1 MLAPAQYRVNVC
13 NVGFGRQSGNI
24 PCNSNSSR
32 GRTRRMLPHWRPL
45 SFLTSSRCRFLAL
58 SRHPACPLF
67 GRYRGRN
74 RHGAKARKW
83 SLTTVIG
90 AITPTYNI
98 RLVVFSLHSA
108 QDTLVALYEQTPIRP
123 SWRTPFSFGCDLYA
137 KKSAN
142 ETGDYNISNCLFRF
156 ARCCSGPLNIR
167 RRQAVVRNMAARTP
181 CKE

>member
-13 NVGFGRQSGNI
+13 NVSFGRQSGNI

-32 GRTRRMLPHWRPL
+32 GRTRRMLPHWLPL
-45 SFLTSSRCRFLAL
+45 SFLTGPRCRFLV
-58 SRHPACPLF
+58 
-67 GRYRGRN
+67 
-74 RHGAKARKW
+74 
-83 SLTTVIG
+83 LT
-90 AITPTYNI
+90 PRYNI

-108 QDTLVALYEQTPIRP
+108 QDTLVALYEQGSPIRP

-156 ARCCSGPLNIR
+156 ARCCSGPLDIR

-181 CKE
+181 CNKE